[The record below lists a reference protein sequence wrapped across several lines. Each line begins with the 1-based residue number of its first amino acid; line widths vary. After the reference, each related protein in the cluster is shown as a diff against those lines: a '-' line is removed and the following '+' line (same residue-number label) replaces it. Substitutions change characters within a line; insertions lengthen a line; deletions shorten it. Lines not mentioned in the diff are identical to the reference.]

1 MMIPNQTTLPK
12 KPGKIKFFTTLAMLL
27 IIIITSAIITDV
39 DFWQL
44 FMNVGQAG
52 YILDQMS
59 RPDWSYVSIV
69 LSPLVETIRMAILGT
84 AFGALL
90 AFPFSLYVA
99 RNMDSNKAISSVL
112 RFLMNIIRT
121 IPELLLAAVFVAVF
135 GIGPFAGIIALAIF
149 SFGMVSKLFFESIE
163 TIDEGPIEAL
173 KSSGANRLEIMRYG
187 VIPQVISY
195 YWNYVLFAFEIN
207 IRASA
212 VLGYIGAGGIG
223 IFLQRALSQVRYDRV
238 AVIILI
244 IFVVVLAIDYVSNK
258 VREKL
263 L

>member
-1 MMIPNQTTLPK
+1 MMTTNQSTLPK
-12 KPGKIKFFTTLAMLL
+12 RTGKPKILITTLFLL
-27 IIIITSAIITDV
+27 FIIVGSASITGV
-39 DFWQL
+39 DFWKL
-44 FMNVGQAG
+44 ITNLGQAG

-59 RPDWSYVSIV
+59 RPDWSYFSVV
-69 LSPLVETIRMAILGT
+69 LNPLLETIRMAILGT
-84 AFGALL
+84 AFGAIL

-99 RNMDSNKAISSVL
+99 RNMESNTIISSIA
-112 RFLMNIIRT
+112 RFILNIIRT
-121 IPELLLAAVFVAVF
+121 IPELLIASIFVAIF

-149 SFGMVSKLFFESIE
+149 SFGMVTKLFFESIE
-163 TIDEGPIEAL
+163 TIDEGPVEAL
-173 KSSGANRLEIMRYG
+173 KSSGASRLEIMRFA
-187 VIPQVISY
+187 VIPQVLSY

-207 IRASA
+207 IRAST